1 IVDDDSDTLSLVRH
15 LLPEAQYEVIEAHD
29 AFAGLRE
36 FYFRTPDVVLADALL
51 PLMSG
56 LDLCRVI
63 KSHPERGR
71 TPVVMLSAA
80 AQEEEIR
87 NGYQVGADAYLVKPF
102 SSQDL
107 LDTLRRIDAG
117 R

>member
-1 IVDDDSDTLSLVRH
+1 VRL
-15 LLPEAQYEVIEAHD
+15 LLPEPRFEVIEAHD

-36 FYFRTPDVVLADALL
+36 FYFRSPDVVLADALL

-80 AQEEEIR
+80 AQEDEIR
-87 NGYQVGADAYLVKPF
+87 NGYQVGADAYLVKPCN
-102 SSQDL
+102 SQDL
-107 LDTLRRIDAG
+107 LDTLRKLTEG
-117 R
+117 